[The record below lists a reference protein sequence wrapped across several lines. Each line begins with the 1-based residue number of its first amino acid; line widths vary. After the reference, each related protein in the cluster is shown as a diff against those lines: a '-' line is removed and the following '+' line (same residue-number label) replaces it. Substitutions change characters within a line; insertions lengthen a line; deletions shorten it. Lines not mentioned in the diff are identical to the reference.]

1 MHLLIVED
9 DSRLARVMKRVL
21 EDEGHVVDLARNGAA
36 GLDLALTG
44 DFDAMTLDVMLPGL
58 DGFEVCKRLRA
69 AGKSTPVLMLTA
81 REAVHDRVHGLDS
94 GADDYLAK
102 PFAFEELLAR
112 LRALGRRR
120 APLGTDVLTVG
131 DLHLDEITHEVRRGE
146 GLLDL
151 TPKEFALLDY
161 FMRHKGKALTRSQ
174 IFDQVWG
181 YEADVLSNVVDL
193 YVHYLRRK
201 VDKAGEKLI
210 RTVRGVGYKIDD
222 SV

>member
-9 DSRLARVMKRVL
+9 DSRLAHVMKRVL
-21 EDEGHVVDLARNGAA
+21 EDEGHVVDLAGNGED

-44 DFDAMTLDVMLPGL
+44 DFDAVTLDIMLPRL

-81 REAVHDRVHGLDS
+81 REAVHDRVHGLDA

-120 APLGTDVLTVG
+120 GPMDIDALTVA
-131 DLHLDEITHEVRRGE
+131 DLQLDEVTHEVRRGKH
-146 GLLDL
+146 LVDL

-161 FMRHKGKALTRSQ
+161 LMRHKGMALTRPQ

-181 YEADVLSNVVDL
+181 YEAEVLSNVVDI
-193 YVHYLRRK
+193 YIHYLRRK
-201 VDKAGEKLI
+201 VDKTGKKLI

-222 SV
+222 RP

>member
-9 DSRLARVMKRVL
+9 ESRLAHVMKRVL
-21 EDEGHVVDLARNGAA
+21 EDEGHVVDLAGNGED

-44 DFDAMTLDVMLPGL
+44 DFDAVTLDVMLPGL

-81 REAVHDRVHGLDS
+81 REALHDRVHGLDA

-120 APLGTDVLTVG
+120 GPMDADTLTVA
-131 DLHLDEITHEVRRGE
+131 DLQLDEVMHEVRRGKH
-146 GLLDL
+146 LIDL

-161 FMRHKGKALTRSQ
+161 LMRHKGMALTRPQ

-181 YEADVLSNVVDL
+181 YEAEVLSNVVDI
-193 YVHYLRRK
+193 YIHYLRRK
-201 VDKAGEKLI
+201 VERTGKKLI

-222 SV
+222 SP

>member
-21 EDEGHVVDLARNGAA
+21 EDEGHVVDLAGNGVE

-44 DFDAMTLDVMLPGL
+44 DFDAVTLDVMLPRL

-69 AGKSTPVLMLTA
+69 AGRNTPVLMLTA

-120 APLGTDVLTVG
+120 GPVGADLLTAG
-131 DLHLDEITHEVRRGE
+131 DLELDEITHEVRRGGRLIE
-146 GLLDL
+146 L

-161 FMRHKGKALTRSQ
+161 LMRHKGIALTRPQ

-181 YEADVLSNVVDL
+181 YEANVLSNVVDI
-193 YVHYLRRK
+193 YIHYLRRK
-201 VDKAGEKLI
+201 VDVAGDKLI
-210 RTVRGVGYKIDD
+210 RTVRGVGYKID
-222 SV
+222 SSA

>member
-21 EDEGHVVDLARNGAA
+21 EDEGHVVDLAGNGVD

-44 DFDAMTLDVMLPGL
+44 DFDAVTLDVMLPKL
-58 DGFEVCKRLRA
+58 NGFEVCKQLRA

-81 REAVHDRVHGLDS
+81 REALQDRVHGLDS

-120 APLGTDVLTVG
+120 APLGDNFLAVG
-131 DLHLDEITHEVRRGE
+131 DLRLDEVTHEVRRGRN
-146 GLLDL
+146 LIDL
-151 TPKEFALLDY
+151 TPKEFALLEY
-161 FMRHKGKALTRSQ
+161 LMRHKGMALSRPQ

-181 YEADVLSNVVDL
+181 YEADVLSNVVDI
-193 YVHYLRRK
+193 YIHYLRRK
-201 VDKAGEKLI
+201 VDKTGKKLI

-222 SV
+222 SA